1 MEDIELIDD
10 YTTEMLKDKLE
21 VADFYEVSIE
31 GYHVLRTS
39 LEVKTAGSPGERS
52 TTPTPVL

>member
-1 MEDIELIDD
+1 MIDD